1 MTLREINLG
10 FMSIRHAPLPER
22 AAVAAQAG
30 FNGIALRADR
40 WAETLRSGWTGPRIR
55 ALLDDHGLRL
65 SEIEPLRLLR
75 DDLLEAVVEMVGY
88 LDAPRVQVTPPIDGT
103 PIDLD
108 AAAEWLQQA
117 AARLPRTQLAFEF
130 LPPTAVPD
138 APAALRLIA
147 QAGGAPNLGLCVDS
161 WHVFRGGGLAS
172 LAGLDPA
179 RVHAIQIN
187 DGPLRATVPDY
198 IEDCIRFREPC
209 GQGAFDLAG
218 FMHLLPPDTP
228 VNVEVINEALDRLPA
243 LDVAQLLYRSTAAT
257 LEACGRR

>member
-1 MTLREINLG
+1 MAPREINLG
-10 FMSIRHAPLPER
+10 FMSIRHADLPER
-22 AAVAAQAG
+22 VAAAAQAG
-30 FNGIALRADR
+30 FDGIALRADR
-40 WAETLRSGWTGPRIR
+40 WAETVRSGWSGPRIR
-55 ALLDDHGLRL
+55 ALLDANGLRL

-103 PIDLD
+103 LIDL
-108 AAAEWLQQA
+108 AAAAVWLQKA
-117 AARLPRTQLAFEF
+117 AARLPHTQLAIEF

-138 APAALRLIA
+138 AAAALRLIA

-161 WHVFRGGGLAS
+161 WHVFRGGGLPS

-187 DGPLRATVPDY
+187 DGPLRATVADY
-198 IEDCIRFREPC
+198 IEDCIRFRVPC
-209 GQGAFDLAG
+209 GQGEFDLAG
-218 FMHLLPPDTP
+218 FLQLLPGSTAI
-228 VNVEVINEALDRLPA
+228 NVEVINEELDRLPA
-243 LDVAQLLYRSTAAT
+243 REVAQLLYRSTVAT

>member
-1 MTLREINLG
+1 MTLREINHG

-243 LDVAQLLYRSTAAT
+243 LEVAQLLYRSTAAT